1 MENILTTYY
10 NYFFLLIILFY
21 NFFPKFIRRLILLFS
36 GFILF
41 YLLSGKLISF
51 LVVSIISIYLSAL
64 LIDNLFNEEER
75 KLANTQE
82 TKERIK
88 KQYKTKRL
96 LVLLSCFL
104 INFSFLFIFKY
115 FNFFAVNSNYLF
127 KGLGFTIN
135 PLKLIAPI
143 GISFYTL
150 QALSYLFD
158 VYNKK
163 ICADKN
169 LLRVSLFIS
178 FFPQIMEGPIARY
191 EDTAESIYAARK
203 ISYNNLCYG
212 LQRVLLGLFKKIV
225 IANRLNIIVK
235 TIFNHYAE
243 YNGLSILL
251 GGIAFTVMLYMDFS
265 GAMDVVSG
273 IGDIFSVKVPPNFK
287 QPFFSKS
294 ISEFWMRWH
303 ISLGKWFKDYVYYP
317 LSLSKNVR
325 KLGKICKKYFGT
337 KTSFVVKST
346 IALLAVWLLNGLWHG
361 AGWTYILF
369 GLYHFMLI
377 FLGGLTEPLINNYC
391 IKKGIDRNKIL
402 YRTIRILKVFFL
414 VVIGEII
421 FRAESVKIAISM
433 IINIFTKFSFSLTEL
448 KSLGIDLPDFIILI
462 FALLTIFIV
471 SILKERGV
479 PIREEIS
486 KKPIFT
492 RWLIYYFII
501 FAIII
506 FGAYGPGYEPVDP
519 IYADF

>member
-1 MENILTTYY
+1 MGSILSTYY
-10 NYFFLLIILFY
+10 NYFFLLIVLFY
-21 NFFPKFIRRLILLFS
+21 NFFPKFIRRLILLFG

-41 YLLSGKLISF
+41 YLLSGKLILF
-51 LVVSIISIYLSAL
+51 LIISIISVYLSAL
-64 LIDNLFNEEER
+64 LLSKLSKVEDQ
-75 KLANTQE
+75 KLANQE
-82 TKERIK
+82 AKEKIK
-88 KQYKTKRL
+88 KSYKHKRL
-96 LVLLSCFL
+96 IVLILCF
-104 INFSFLFIFKY
+104 IVNFSFLFIFKY

-127 KGLGFTIN
+127 RGLGFTIE

-191 EDTAESIYAARK
+191 EETAESLYEAKK

-212 LQRVLLGLFKKIV
+212 LQRILLGLFKKIV

-235 TIFNHYAE
+235 TIFNHYTE
-243 YNGLSILL
+243 YNGSSILI
-251 GGIAFTVMLYMDFS
+251 GGIAFTIMLYMDFS

-317 LSLSKNVR
+317 LSLSKNIR
-325 KLGKICKKYFGT
+325 KLGKTCKKYFGT
-337 KTSFVVKST
+337 KTSVIVKST

-369 GLYHFMLI
+369 GLYHFILI
-377 FLGGLTEPLINNYC
+377 FLGGLIEPLINNYC
-391 IKKGIDRNKIL
+391 LKKGIDRNKRL
-402 YRTIRILKVFFL
+402 YKTIRIVKVFFL

-421 FRAESVKIAISM
+421 FRAENVKIAMGM
-433 IINIFTKFSFSLTEL
+433 IFNIFTKFSFSLTEL
-448 KSLGIDLPDFIILI
+448 KSLGIDVPDFIILI
-462 FALLTIFIV
+462 FALLVIFII
-471 SILKERGV
+471 SILNERGV
-479 PIREEIS
+479 SVRKEIS
-486 KKPIFT
+486 KQHIVT
-492 RWLIYYFII
+492 RWIIYYFII

-506 FGAYGPGYEPVDP
+506 FGAYGPGYDPVDP